1 MIRDKKFEDAKR
13 ILLAAS
19 LSFFTH
25 DMETAFILP
34 VAIRL
39 GYVPQGTL
47 ATDISLSNIARIRA
61 QDPHASSFL
70 AAAKGTDGYIVGSRD
85 IFPADGPC
93 CKYNALFDPRPH
105 YNAIRFLFLI
115 GGDNSSTV

>member
-13 ILLAAS
+13 MLLAAS

-47 ATDISLSNIARIRA
+47 ATDISLRNIARILA
-61 QDPHASSFL
+61 QNPHASSFL

-85 IFPADGPC
+85 IFPRDGPC
-93 CKYNALFDPRPH
+93 CKYTALFDQQPH
-105 YNAIRFLFLI
+105 
-115 GGDNSSTV
+115 